1 MFVQDVALGFPD
13 KTPPSG
19 CVVKRATSIRIDGI
33 SSVASAL
40 LTGAWKYTGSYFIL
54 DKLNHHYFGLNST
67 MTSPRILVVGGAGYI
82 GSHMVK
88 MLVAKGYSVTTLD
101 NLSTGY
107 RDAVSGGAFVHLD
120 LADRPALDRLF
131 VEKPFDAVMHFASFI
146 QVGESVKE
154 PAKYYEN
161 NVTNT
166 LNLLDAM
173 VARGI
178 QRFIFSSSAAVYG
191 DPHTVP
197 IPEDHSK
204 IPINPYGRTKWF
216 VEQILAD
223 YDHAYGLKS
232 VSLRYFNAAGAD
244 PDNQLG
250 ERHEPETHLIPLVL
264 RAASGRAPNIQVFGR
279 DYDTPDG
286 TCIRDYVHVE
296 DLCSAHRLAIDGLL
310 QGKASNAYNLGNGSG
325 FSVAEVI
332 AAAQRVT
339 GRKIPVID
347 QPRRAGDPPRL
358 VADARRARDELEW
371 HPQYDSLDTIIA
383 HAWAWEQKLA
393 QC

>member
-1 MFVQDVALGFPD
+1 
-13 KTPPSG
+13 
-19 CVVKRATSIRIDGI
+19 
-33 SSVASAL
+33 
-40 LTGAWKYTGSYFIL
+40 
-54 DKLNHHYFGLNST
+54 

-88 MLVAKGYSVTTLD
+88 MLAAQSYRVTTLD

-107 RDAVSGGAFVHLD
+107 RNAVSAGEFIQVD
-120 LADRPALDRLF
+120 LADREVLATLF
-131 VEKPFDAVMHFASFI
+131 ARQPFDAVMHFASYI

-154 PAKYYEN
+154 PSKYYAN

-173 VARGI
+173 VTHGVK
-178 QRFIFSSSAAVYG
+178 RFIFSSSAAVYG

-204 IPINPYGRTKWF
+204 EPINPYGRTKWI

-244 PDNQLG
+244 PTGALG

-264 RAASGRAPNIQVFGR
+264 RAASGRAPDIKVFGR

-296 DLCSAHRLAIDGLL
+296 DLCSAHRLAIDGLM

-332 AAAQRVT
+332 AAAERVT
-339 GRKIPVID
+339 GRNIPVTD

-358 VADARRARDELEW
+358 VADARRARDELGW
-371 HPQYDSLDTIIA
+371 RPQYDSLDTIIA

-393 QC
+393 QP